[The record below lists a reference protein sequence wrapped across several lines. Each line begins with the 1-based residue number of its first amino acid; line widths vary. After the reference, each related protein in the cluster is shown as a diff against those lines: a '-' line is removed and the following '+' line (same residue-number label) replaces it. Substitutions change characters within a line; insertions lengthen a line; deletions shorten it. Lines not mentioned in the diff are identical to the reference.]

1 MTSQPGLPLPPVNVP
16 GQADLGGRVL
26 ELEQSVQRLQKQSR
40 GTLGLLVLLV
50 AVFNLFLYQQT
61 KILNYQKSVLTAAL
75 QPVSRGLGDHRTN
88 TVPMMDRFA
97 ADMVRFGQ
105 FDSNFAATVLAKYPP
120 IRSQTN
126 NPPPATTP

>member
-1 MTSQPGLPLPPVNVP
+1 MNSQPGLPLPPVNVP
-16 GQADLGGRVL
+16 GQADPDGRVA
-26 ELEQSVQRLQKQSR
+26 ELERSVQRLSMQVR
-40 GTLGLLVLLV
+40 ITLGLLVLLV

-88 TVPMMDRFA
+88 TVPLMERFA

-105 FDSNFAATVLAKYPP
+105 FDSNFAAQILAKYPP
-120 IRSQTN
+120 IRGQTN
-126 NPPPATTP
+126 NPAPPTAP